1 MGYYTQAGP
10 PTRGASLMKRFFK
23 DVILRVNI
31 GVKLLRLGRI
41 LHRINHVGTRF
52 QLCCPEGGTDRVG
65 KRKYKTHDGDEVEE
79 QCSHAEPTQQQYR
92 SVIPHGTLL

>member
-1 MGYYTQAGP
+1 MGYYTQPGP
-10 PTRGASLMKRFFK
+10 STRGASLMKRFFQ

-52 QLCCPEGGTDRVG
+52 QLCCPESSTNRVRE
-65 KRKYKTHDGDEVEE
+65 RKYKTHNGDEVEE
-79 QCSHAEPTQQQYR
+79 
-92 SVIPHGTLL
+92 